1 MGIWIRSQDK
11 TILIE
16 ANVFKVGGTSELDV
30 NGNVIDR
37 WYVIAIYLDN
47 YDDVGQYSSKEKAM
61 KVLDLIQN
69 KILKLNYLA
78 DPIQYDY
85 DTVETFNCA
94 NTPKVF
100 QMPRDD
106 EVK

>member
-1 MGIWIRSQDK
+1 MYIRSQDK
-11 TILIE
+11 TMLIE
-16 ANVFKVGGTSELDV
+16 ANVFKVGGTTELDV
-30 NGNVIDR
+30 NGNAIDR
-37 WYVIAIYLDN
+37 WSVIAIYLDN

-69 KILKLNYLA
+69 KILELNYSIE
-78 DPIQYDY
+78 PIQYDY
-85 DTVETFNCA
+85 DTVETFNRA
-94 NTPKVF
+94 NIPKVF